1 MVVFAMS
8 WYRSTVGAEPYL
20 DDQPQANSQSFVV
33 GDPVMLN
40 TSGQVVIAVDTGFTY
55 GIALEAGANDSNN
68 ANVLFLVIQ
77 PTDLFVASQST
88 AGATQVS
95 AQTQVG
101 LKCSYIKSTI
111 SGETTKTVVD
121 TADTTTPSLEIVGV
135 DTRSDSAVGAADG
148 RVVFRFLA
156 DQVRAR
162 TT

>member
-8 WYRSTVGAEPYL
+8 WFRSTVGAEPYL
-20 DDQPQANSQSFVV
+20 DDQPQANSETFVV
-33 GDPVMLN
+33 GDPIMLD
-40 TSGQVVIAVDTGFTY
+40 TSGQVIIAVDTGFTY
-55 GIALEAGANDSNN
+55 GIALEAAANDSNN
-68 ANVLFLVIQ
+68 AKVLILVIQ
-77 PTDLFVASQST
+77 PTDLFTASQST
-88 AGATQVS
+88 AGATQNS

-111 SGETTKTVVD
+111 SDETAKTVID
-121 TADTTTPSLEIVGV
+121 TADTTTPSCEIVGL
-135 DTRSDSAVGAADG
+135 DTRQAVATAEG

>member
-1 MVVFAMS
+1 MVVFAIR
-8 WYRSTVGAEPYL
+8 WFRSTVGAEPYL
-20 DDQPQANSQSFVV
+20 DDQPQADSETFVV
-33 GDPVMLN
+33 GDPVMLDTN
-40 TSGQVVIAVDTGFTY
+40 GQVLLAVDTGFTY
-55 GIALEAGANDSNN
+55 GIALEAAANDTNN

-77 PTDLFVASQST
+77 PTDLFTASQST
-88 AGATQVS
+88 AGATQNS

-111 SGETTKTVVD
+111 SGSTTLTVVD
-121 TADTTTPSLEIVGV
+121 TADTTTPSIEIVGL
-135 DTRSDSAVGAADG
+135 DTRDAPATVDG